1 MRRSSPVLGPR
12 SVAWVDSSSLERGRS
27 RRGDTARE
35 SRAGRSHVCQEGPG
49 VLPRVG
55 LPQRAGPWAEAA
67 VVLRSTTWLLSW
79 RWPGLL
85 SDWAP
90 SCFSTLMPSPLAAA
104 PQPLFSTPTSQTGPC
119 AHVLLRSRVPV
130 PTCACAHLYLC
141 PRVPVL
147 TCACAVLDTDGEWF
161 PASVP
166 H

>member
-55 LPQRAGPWAEAA
+55 LPQWAGPWAEAA

-104 PQPLFSTPTSQTGPC
+104 PQPLFSTPHIPDRALCSRVASLTCSC
-119 AHVLLRSRVPV
+119 AHLCLCSPVPV
-130 PTCACAHLYLC
+130 PTCSCAHLCLC
-141 PRVPVL
+141 S
-147 TCACAVLDTDGEWF
+147 T
-161 PASVP
+161 
-166 H
+166 